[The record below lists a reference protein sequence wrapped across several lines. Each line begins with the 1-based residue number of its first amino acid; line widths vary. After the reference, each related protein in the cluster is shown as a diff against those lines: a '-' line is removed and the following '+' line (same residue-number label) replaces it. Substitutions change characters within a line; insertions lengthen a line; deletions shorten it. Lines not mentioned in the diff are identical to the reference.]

1 MTQHNM
7 ASRKP
12 GSQPG
17 SKWLWFH
24 RFGSPEY
31 VYEFAGKWSP
41 WAAAV
46 STILFAIGLYLG
58 LVVAPS
64 DYQMGDSYR
73 IIFIH
78 VPTAWMSMFTY
89 VVMATAAAC
98 GLIWK
103 MKMGYAVARA
113 CAPLGAAF
121 TFCALLTGSLWGK
134 PTWGTYWI
142 WDARLTSELVL
153 LFLYFGIIALDS
165 ALEDRQ
171 TASQATAVLAL
182 VGIVNIPIIHFSVEW
197 WNTLHQGS
205 TVSRLGRPSMDT
217 SMLIPLL
224 VMFVA
229 INFYFVASLLK
240 RVQCELLQSSR
251 RTAWVGRVVNG

>member
-1 MTQHNM
+1 M

-31 VYEFAGKWSP
+31 VYDFAGKWSP

-46 STILFAIGLYLG
+46 SAILFAIGLYLG
-58 LVVAPS
+58 LAVAPS

-197 WNTLHQGS
+197 WNTLHQGA
-205 TVSRLGRPSMDT
+205 TVAKFDKPSMDT
-217 SMLIPLL
+217 AMLIPLL
-224 VMFVA
+224 VMATSFK
-229 INFYFVASLLK
+229 FYYLIAMFQQA
-240 RVQCELLQSSR
+240 RTELLMRERNSQ
-251 RTAWVGRVVNG
+251 WVAALLEKT